1 MTCHLVDLPLEL
13 KEPRPTILTVEIVEE
28 EEEDRSPVVEEEEEM
43 VEAAVKVVEEV
54 AELRSKL
61 KYLML

>member
-28 EEEDRSPVVEEEEEM
+28 EEEDRSPVVEEEEM